1 VQQGENGA
9 QVNKGATDSET
20 FARALS
26 SDALRQAEELAVTL
40 NSVQMMTDAIQRTGE
55 SARKLSPL
63 PGLLTTKAERR

>member
-1 VQQGENGA
+1 MSGAVADSINLTIQNLRKCQQVGGA
-9 QVNKGATDSET
+9 QVNKGADET

-55 SARKLSPL
+55 M
-63 PGLLTTKAERR
+63 PGS